1 MEPRELTI
9 ESAIPDVR
17 GVLETDAG
25 TEVVEV
31 AATATTSVTG
41 PAEDA
46 ERVPEVTAPAPLS
59 PLRDSARVLAGY
71 LELDRHELARRDE
84 ILHRHRVLRRTLAFA
99 DLATLALV
107 LFVATGH
114 LAAGGLSL
122 TAPLVMVGL
131 IFVMKALGLYDRD
144 EHRLHRTTL
153 DEIPRLFQVTT
164 LCTLVIWLLG
174 DLLVVGGEFERAQIL
189 LTWAIFFSLL
199 IIGRSL
205 ARHLATRFTS
215 PERCLVI
222 GDAEAAEAVRAKLRL
237 TGSHPAEVVGWLEG
251 KTVAGGSGGS
261 RPVLPHG
268 LYGVMAEKCIH
279 RVIVAPGKVDGD
291 ALLHMVR
298 ELSDMQVSVSVLPAT
313 PPVAGSSVELDD
325 IHGLTLLG
333 VKTFEMNRSSR
344 MLKRSFDV
352 ALSSIALVV
361 LSPLLLATAIAIKLD
376 SRGPVLFRQ
385 RRIGRHGKA
394 FEILKF
400 RSMFDGSHELRES
413 LRDQSTAG
421 DGFFKLEEDP
431 RVTKVGRVLRAWSLD
446 ELPQLVNVLRGEMSL
461 VGPRPLVPDEDSLI
475 EGYYRERLDI
485 APGITGYWQALG
497 SYRVPLFEMVRL
509 DYLYVATWSLWNDL
523 QILLRTI
530 PYVVGRRGV

>member
-1 MEPRELTI
+1 MEPREATI
-9 ESAIPDVR
+9 EPTVSDVR
-17 GVLETDAG
+17 DVLETDPVSEAVDVPELPDVAVSSTG
-25 TEVVEV
+25 ATEH
-31 AATATTSVTG
+31 
-41 PAEDA
+41 
-46 ERVPEVTAPAPLS
+46 VPEVTTPAPLS

-71 LELDRHELARRDE
+71 LELDRREQARREE
-84 ILHRHRVLRRTLAFA
+84 ILHRRRVLRRTLAFA

-107 LFVATGH
+107 LFVATSL
-114 LAAGGLSL
+114 LAAEGLSL
-122 TAPLVMVGL
+122 TAPLVMIGL
-131 IFVMKALGLYDRD
+131 ILAMKALGLYDRD

-153 DEIPRLFQVTT
+153 DEIPRLFQVAT

-174 DLLVVGGEFERAQIL
+174 DLLVVGGEFERDQIL
-189 LTWAIFFSLL
+189 LTWGLFLSLL
-199 IIGRSL
+199 IVGRSL
-205 ARHLATRFTS
+205 ARYLATRFTS

-222 GDAEAAEAVRAKLRL
+222 GDAEAADAVQAKLRL
-237 TGSHPAEVVGWLEG
+237 TGSNPAEVVGWLEG

-261 RPVLPHG
+261 RPVLPQG

-279 RVIVAPGKVDGD
+279 RVVVAPGKVDGD

-313 PPVAGSSVELDD
+313 PPVAGSTVELDD

-344 MLKRSFDV
+344 ILKRSFDV
-352 ALSSIALVV
+352 ALSSVALVL
-361 LSPLLLATAIAIKLD
+361 LSPLLLATAIAIKVD

-385 RRIGRHGKA
+385 RRIGRHGEA
-394 FEILKF
+394 FQILKF
-400 RSMFDGSHELRES
+400 RSMFDGSDELRES

-421 DGFFKLEEDP
+421 DGFFKVESDP

-530 PYVVGRRGV
+530 PYVIGRRGV